1 MANLYGSAG
10 FYWWVGV
17 VEDRNDPLF
26 LGRCRVRILGYH
38 TENAVMLPTKD
49 LPWAYPLQPITSAA
63 TSGIGQTP
71 TGPIE
76 GTWVTGFFRDGDSC
90 QEPIM
95 IGTMAGMPSQE
106 DVLSQR
112 RVSGLGFQD
121 PNKKYPKDSYIENA
135 EPDVNRLARNQ
146 KLSQTNVRR
155 KDIARAT
162 NVPTAMNKTWS
173 QSQVPYNAVYP
184 YNHVYESESGH
195 VIEIDDTPNNER
207 ISVYHKSG
215 TYNEIDRNGTKTEHV
230 VGDNYEVFFRNN
242 NILIRGAANIT
253 VEGTCNI
260 YVKNDC
266 NLEVNG
272 DLKTHVHGDYEL
284 NVGGKIEM
292 YSGEDMKIKTEENL
306 YVEASKNGDI
316 LAGITLDVM
325 GESLTSI
332 GSLVTEVGTLKAQ
345 SVIPSYLPAGTA
357 SPVEWDLS
365 LPGIRETSE
374 PVFPPLALPER
385 RPEV

>member
-1 MANLYGSAG
+1 MTNFYGSTG

-38 TENAVMLPTKD
+38 NENSVVLPTED

-63 TSGIGQTP
+63 MSGLGHTP
-71 TGPIE
+71 LGPVE

-90 QEPIM
+90 QEPII
-95 IGTMAGMPSQE
+95 IGTMAGMPSKE
-106 DVLSQR
+106 DVLNQR
-112 RVSGLGFQD
+112 NRSGIGFQD
-121 PNKKYPKDSYIENA
+121 PNKKYPKESYIENS
-135 EPDVNRLARNQ
+135 ESDVNRLARNQ
-146 KLSQTNVRR
+146 RLSQTNVRR

-162 NVPTAMNKTWS
+162 NVVTAMNNTWS
-173 QSQVPYNAVYP
+173 QSQVPYNAEYP

-195 VIEIDDTPNNER
+195 VIEVDDTPENER
-207 ISVYHKSG
+207 MSIYHTSG
-215 TYNEIDRNGTKTEHV
+215 TYTEVDRNGTKTEHV

-242 NILIRGAANIT
+242 NIVIRGAANVT

-260 YVKNDC
+260 YVKNNC

-272 DLKTHVHGDYEL
+272 DLKTHVHGNYEL

-306 YVEASKNGDI
+306 YIEASKNGDI

-325 GESLTSI
+325 GTSLTSI
-332 GSLVTEVGTLKAQ
+332 GSLVTEVGTLKSQ
-345 SVIPSYLPAGTA
+345 SVIPSYLPVGTA

-365 LPGIRETSE
+365 LPGIRETAE
-374 PVFPPLALPER
+374 PSFPPLSLPER